1 MIDGEVTTDDRTR
14 SALSSPAGK
23 FFEVRPP
30 NSGNH
35 QYPKSAPLSK
45 LGTLT
50 TLIRVPVPSLRCE
63 FPLQGLSNLIKGK
76 RQLLAR

>member
-1 MIDGEVTTDDRTR
+1 MTGHTIG
-14 SALSSPAGK
+14 LKLPPAGK

-45 LGTLT
+45 LGT
-50 TLIRVPVPSLRCE
+50 
-63 FPLQGLSNLIKGK
+63 
-76 RQLLAR
+76 